1 MAIDSGVQPSLII
14 DNQQSEED
22 GIEELCRHS
31 KRVVWLS
38 VRDGRRVVYK
48 GLTEDLRHHPEEIA
62 SLRKEYSLGLRIDCD
77 GVVRFYGF
85 ELHPQLG
92 PIMVMEYVDGYAL
105 YDYLKDGRS
114 DDADLPPLGER
125 LKISMDIAGS
135 LDIMHSAGI
144 LHRDLKPDNILIRK
158 RDLRAKI
165 IDFGHADA
173 EDFVIYKT
181 SVGTTQYGS
190 PEQQVP
196 SVGSRA
202 GDIYSFGK
210 ILEQL
215 LPERRFRAII
225 DACISV
231 DESKR
236 PDIKWVIQ
244 HLSDSRGGRSW
255 RRWIMGAVVLVSLVG
270 CLTFYF
276 SNYNSDAVN
285 DMAAEEVKSDSIL
298 EVKTMG
304 DGSADVGKA
313 GVGEDEIIPKPVG
326 ASVAKEG
333 NAKSGLPS
341 QASATVDAATNQTLQ
356 ENITAIVDK
365 YIREADNI
373 NNRYGELSYT
383 DNIEEHGRQRLKR
396 GKEHYALSDR
406 MEKELSDLGID
417 NSRRQEAYHKLWTHI
432 VFETNRIDGTDE
444 MTKKILKEY
453 SDKPKSEPGSQ
464 IWE

>member
-14 DNQQSEED
+14 DAQPSD
-22 GIEELCRHS
+22 AGGIEELCRHS

-38 VRDGRRVVYK
+38 VRDGRRVVFK

-62 SLRKEYSLGLRIDCD
+62 SLRKEYSLGLRIDSE

-114 DDADLPPLGER
+114 DEADLPPLGER
-125 LKISMDIAGS
+125 LKISIDIAVS
-135 LDIMHSAGI
+135 LDIMHSAGMM
-144 LHRDLKPDNILIRK
+144 HRDLKPDKILIRK

-231 DESKR
+231 EESKR

-255 RRWIMGAVVLVSLVG
+255 RRWIMGAVVLLSLVG

-276 SNYNSDAVN
+276 SNYNRDAVN

-298 EVKTMG
+298 EVETMG

-326 ASVAKEG
+326 ASAAKEG

-341 QASATVDAATNQTLQ
+341 QAAATVDAATNQTLQ
-356 ENITAIVDK
+356 VNAIVEK
-365 YIREADNI
+365 YIHEADDI
-373 NNRYGELSYT
+373 NNRYGELTYT
-383 DNIEEHGRQRLKR
+383 DNVEENGRQRLKR

-432 VFETNRIDGTDE
+432 VFETNRIDGADE
-444 MTKKILKEY
+444 MAKKILKEY